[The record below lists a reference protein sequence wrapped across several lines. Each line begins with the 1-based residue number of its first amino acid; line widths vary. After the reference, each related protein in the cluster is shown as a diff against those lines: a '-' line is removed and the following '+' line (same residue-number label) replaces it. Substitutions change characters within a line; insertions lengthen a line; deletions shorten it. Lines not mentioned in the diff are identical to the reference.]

1 MMARRVGGRWRSAA
15 WCLLLWAGGCAASQ
29 HTQRRVQQPTRKP
42 SAPSSQVP
50 PPSSQ
55 VHPPSSQLYPVDEAL
70 RDVLSGEL
78 RYVGTGHWPGIE
90 RSYACV
96 FRNERVLVVNA
107 YCTLKETPAFRV
119 DVYSPERG
127 RVSIYAEARGGV
139 STHECATYF
148 TFTAASAPAPGPETR
163 VLPVEL
169 AMSYQALQRHE
180 RERYAAYLPCCFG
193 GKRNEQQEGACLG
206 ALAPQSNAWAARNH
220 VFLEHASDDWY
231 RLVRTMRA
239 LAAVHGRDPVD

>member
-1 MMARRVGGRWRSAA
+1 MSRRVSGGLRSTG
-15 WCLLLWAGGCAASQ
+15 WWLLLWAAGCAASQ
-29 HTQRRVQQPTRKP
+29 RMQPRVLQRSPRP
-42 SAPSSQVP
+42 APSSQFHPPSSQPP

-55 VHPPSSQLYPVDEAL
+55 QLYPVDEAL
-70 RDVLSGEL
+70 RDVLSSEL
-78 RYVGTGHWPGIE
+78 QYVGTGRWPGIE

-107 YCTLKETPAFRV
+107 YCTLKETPAFRL

-139 STHECATYF
+139 SKHDCATYF
-148 TFTAASAPAPGPETR
+148 TFTAASAPAPEPETR
-163 VLPVEL
+163 VLPVAL
-169 AMSYQALQRHE
+169 AMTYQALQRHE
-180 RERYAAYLPCCFG
+180 RERYAAFLPSCFG

-220 VFLEHASDDWY
+220 AFLEQASDDWY
-231 RLVRTMRA
+231 RLVHAMRA
-239 LAAVHGRDPVD
+239 LAALHGRAPD